1 MSEKLTLSAR
11 IDALDDLSQKFP
23 YSYRKLYRSWRFRQI
38 QSNNRVI
45 FLNRKIMSENY
56 MKGMK
61 IYSQVPAFINDEPI
75 GIQIAVKRVFDTSSL
90 GKVNLLDFNLHK
102 TSNWYSE
109 SVAQLLFDLRPAI
122 RQKEKLDA
130 FLKEECI
137 ELGEIMQTPVLFSR
151 PITIKMAW
159 KAVKP
164 RRSADKSCL
173 KMVIDLYESIMT
185 TEFIRLMSGHN
196 DFGCNGKA
204 LTFVGSV
211 SQNIISID
219 DEHCAFCFDMHI
231 PAESSL
237 VSKFNSAQNCEFT
250 RPMEIGDVFLNIE
263 SKNYWNLYLFTING
277 VGLIIY
283 MAFQIISDIL
293 QSKFS

>member
-38 QSNNRVI
+38 QSNNRV
-45 FLNRKIMSENY
+45 
-56 MKGMK
+56 
-61 IYSQVPAFINDEPI
+61 PAFINDEPI

-90 GKVNLLDFNLHK
+90 
-102 TSNWYSE
+102 E